1 VPKVSAGVLM
11 FRRRP
16 GGVEVL
22 LVHPGGPFFRHR
34 DVGAWSIPKGEVM
47 PGEDLLDAAC
57 REFTEETGF
66 VPQGTFLPLTA
77 IRQRGGKVVHAW
89 AVEGDLDPDA
99 VRSNTMRL
107 EFPPRSGKFIV
118 VPEVDRAGF
127 FRIDEALLRINA
139 AQSALVRELVATLDA
154 TARPGPGQG
163 AA

>member
-1 VPKVSAGVLM
+1 M
-11 FRRRP
+11 YRRRP

-47 PGEDLLDAAC
+47 PGEDLLDAAR
-57 REFTEETGF
+57 REFSEETG
-66 VPQGTFLPLTA
+66 VAPEGVFLPLKP
-77 IRQRGGKVVHAW
+77 IRQKGGKIVHAW

-107 EFPPRSGKFIV
+107 EFPPRSGKFIT

-127 FRIDEALLRINA
+127 FAIEDALLRINS
-139 AQSALVRELVATLDA
+139 AQSALVRELVALVEA
-154 TARPGPGQG
+154 QERAAGGPGP
-163 AA
+163 A

>member
-11 FRRRP
+11 FRRRA
-16 GGVEVL
+16 GGIEVL

-47 PGEDLLDAAC
+47 PGEDLLEAAC
-57 REFTEETGF
+57 REFTEETGV
-66 VPQGTFLPLTA
+66 VPQGTFLPLTT
-77 IRQRGGKVVHAW
+77 IRQKGGKVVHAW
-89 AVEGDLDPDA
+89 AVEGDLDPGA

-127 FRIDEALLRINA
+127 FGVDQAILRINA
-139 AQSALVRELVATLDA
+139 AQAALVRELVALVDTG
-154 TARPGPGQG
+154 ARPQT
-163 AA
+163 

>member
-1 VPKVSAGVLM
+1 M

-16 GGVEVL
+16 GGIEVL

-57 REFTEETGF
+57 REFSEETGV
-66 VPQGTFLPLTA
+66 VPRGTFLPLTP
-77 IRQRGGKVVHAW
+77 IRQRGGKIVHAW
-89 AVEGDLDPDA
+89 AVEGDLDPGA

-107 EFPPRSGKFIV
+107 EFPPRSGKFIT

-127 FRIDEALLRINA
+127 FSVGDALLRINT
-139 AQSALVRELVATLDA
+139 AQSALVRELVALLVPA
-154 TARPGPGQG
+154 PQPAG
-163 AA
+163 